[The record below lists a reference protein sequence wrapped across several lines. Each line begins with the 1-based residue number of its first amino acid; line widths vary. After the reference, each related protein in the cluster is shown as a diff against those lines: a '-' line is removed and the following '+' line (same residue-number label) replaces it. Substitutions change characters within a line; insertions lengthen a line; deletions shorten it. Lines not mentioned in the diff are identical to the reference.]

1 MNDKHE
7 GTILQKSADKQTG
20 LREHILSQP
29 DKYKGKPWEL
39 VATIEDYA
47 NKCRLP
53 MIFRGSKIATSKQA
67 LQKMDYKPKVF
78 VEFGTF
84 VGTSAIAWAALL
96 RDFHGPDAKDLKV
109 FTFEFDPSAANVA
122 RDLIKAAG
130 VDDVVEVL
138 TGPGAESLKK
148 LHSEGRVKEGE
159 VDVVF
164 IDHWEQCY
172 LPDLKLCEEL
182 KLFHIGSLAIA
193 DNTDMPG
200 APDYLAYVKKGGEG
214 PVRFESESL
223 LSEETG
229 HHGPVST
236 SSKDGRESNGQVLTS
251 VAEYSGGEQ
260 SCGNLKCP
268 ETGRDSGEL
277 GYLCEHSDIDIWISE
292 RWGGGRTG

>member
-1 MNDKHE
+1 M
-7 GTILQKSADKQTG
+7 
-20 LREHILSQP
+20 SQP
-29 DKYKGKPWEL
+29 GKFKGKPWEL

-67 LQKMDYKPKVF
+67 LQNMTPKPKVF

-84 VGTSAIAWAALL
+84 VGTSAIAWAAML
-96 RDFHGPDAKDLKV
+96 RDFHGSDAKDLKV
-109 FTFEFDPSAANVA
+109 FTFEFDPNAADVA
-122 RDLIKAAG
+122 RDLIAAAG

-164 IDHWEQCY
+164 IDHWEECY

-182 KLFHIGSLAIA
+182 KLFRVGSLAIA

-214 PVRFESESL
+214 SVKFESESL
-223 LSEETG
+223 RSEETG
-229 HHGPVST
+229 HHRPVST
-236 SSKDGRESNGQVLTS
+236 PAEDFLSFNNSEVLTCI
-251 VAEYSGGEQ
+251 AEHSGGEQ
-260 SCGNLKCP
+260 GRGSLSCLD
-268 ETGRDSGEL
+268 TSWDRGRGDPPPLLSLYTSVNICEARPIL
-277 GYLCEHSDIDIWISE
+277 VFLYGY
-292 RWGGGRTG
+292 